1 MNIYPKSLKYKLSS
15 IIKQMARSPD
25 AFVKSPGKDFTRNRK
40 LDFETLFKLILGMNG
55 NTLRKEIYEHF
66 DYDTSSLSTSAFCQ
80 QRSKLKDN
88 AFEYL
93 FNNFNKATDKVKLFK
108 DYRLLAVDGSVL
120 NIYHNPKNK
129 GTYIKHTG
137 NSKGYNA
144 LHLNALY
151 DLQSRCYTDALIQ
164 PKKHMNEYQALCNM
178 VDRSSI
184 TQKVIVIADRGYESY
199 NAFAHIEEKGWK
211 YLIRV
216 KDMNS
221 NGITKALNLPD
232 TDEFDTSITLQLS
245 RSNSKEIKAK
255 LPNHKI
261 VPKTSKFDYL
271 PEIYSH
277 YSITFRVV
285 RIKLSDNN
293 YFMAITNLD
302 VSEFSTSEINKLYHL
317 RWNIETSFREL
328 KYSLGLTTFHS
339 KKVEFIVQ
347 EIYARLIMYNFCEKI
362 ITSVIIEKKGTKHM
376 YQVNFSVAID
386 ICKRFYRTRKN
397 KHPPDVEAL
406 ILQNILPVR
415 YNRVFPRFIRRGRP
429 ISFNYRVA

>member
-1 MNIYPKSLKYKLSS
+1 
-15 IIKQMARSPD
+15 
-25 AFVKSPGKDFTRNRK
+25 
-40 LDFETLFKLILGMNG
+40 
-55 NTLRKEIYEHF
+55 
-66 DYDTSSLSTSAFCQ
+66 
-80 QRSKLKDN
+80 
-88 AFEYL
+88 
-93 FNNFNKATDKVKLFK
+93 
-108 DYRLLAVDGSVL
+108 
-120 NIYHNPKNK
+120 
-129 GTYIKHTG
+129 
-137 NSKGYNA
+137 
-144 LHLNALY
+144 
-151 DLQSRCYTDALIQ
+151 
-164 PKKHMNEYQALCNM
+164 
-178 VDRSSI
+178 
-184 TQKVIVIADRGYESY
+184 
-199 NAFAHIEEKGWK
+199 
-211 YLIRV
+211 
-216 KDMNS
+216 MNS

-376 YQVNFSVAID
+376 YQVNFSAAID

-406 ILQNILPVR
+406 ILQNILPIR